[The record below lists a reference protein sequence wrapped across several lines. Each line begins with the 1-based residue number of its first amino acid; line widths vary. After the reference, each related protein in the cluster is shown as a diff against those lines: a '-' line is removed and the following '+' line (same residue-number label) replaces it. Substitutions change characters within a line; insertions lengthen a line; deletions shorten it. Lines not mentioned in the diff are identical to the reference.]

1 MFLEKTIRENSALAD
16 YAVYAHQNGLI
27 RPDSYIVDVDT
38 FLCNAE
44 AIKKEADSH
53 SIRLYYML
61 KQLGRNP
68 YLARL
73 LDDLG
78 YDGAVV
84 VDFKEAAV
92 MMENGIRIGNAGHLV
107 QIPESMLSSL
117 ISYGVGNMTVYSLE
131 KARSIN
137 EAAGRLCRVQN
148 VFIRVYDD
156 CDMLYSGQSA
166 GFHISRLEDTVR
178 QLEAL
183 ENIRISGVTSFP
195 CYLYSPECGDIAPTA
210 NLNTVLKAERMLCAA
225 GHDNLMTNTPSAT
238 CCRTLRLMAERGGNC
253 GEPGHGLTGT
263 TPLHAQ
269 KDLEERPCVLYL
281 SEVSHRF
288 QGLSYAYGGGHYRRS
303 HVSSAL
309 VGRKL
314 DSMKKAGVIP
324 PSDESIDYHFGLDCQ
339 ADVGDSV
346 IMAYRFQIFVTRS
359 DVVLVEGLSDGQPC
373 IAAVYDSLGRKKQ

>member
-27 RPDSYIVDVDT
+27 LPDSYIVDVDT

-68 YLARL
+68 YLARF

-195 CYLYSPECGDIAPTA
+195 CYL
-210 NLNTVLKAERMLCAA
+210 
-225 GHDNLMTNTPSAT
+225 
-238 CCRTLRLMAERGGNC
+238 
-253 GEPGHGLTGT
+253 
-263 TPLHAQ
+263 
-269 KDLEERPCVLYL
+269 
-281 SEVSHRF
+281 
-288 QGLSYAYGGGHYRRS
+288 
-303 HVSSAL
+303 
-309 VGRKL
+309 
-314 DSMKKAGVIP
+314 
-324 PSDESIDYHFGLDCQ
+324 
-339 ADVGDSV
+339 
-346 IMAYRFQIFVTRS
+346 
-359 DVVLVEGLSDGQPC
+359 
-373 IAAVYDSLGRKKQ
+373 